1 QSLAR
6 LRMRFNGAET
16 ASPRGSFTF
25 SLRGLSGRAIE
36 ANAKPAY
43 SRICD
48 ESLGTAGLSG
58 RAIEANAKP
67 AYSRICD
74 ESLGTAASAGAARKE
89 RSPTN
94 GLRGGSGTCG
104 GTGSTVTGDADV
116 VRNVPS
122 IFLRLA
128 K

>member
-1 QSLAR
+1 MILKQSLAR

-36 ANAKPAY
+36 A
-43 SRICD
+43 D
-48 ESLGTAGLSG
+48 
-58 RAIEANAKP
+58 AKP

-94 GLRGGSGTCG
+94 GLRGGSGAWDG
-104 GTGSTVTGDADV
+104 AGSAVTGDADA